1 MNTITVTAHGQPGSL
16 VRRAQESPG
25 FVVSLYRAALDAQ
38 VLLSLMCADRSNEV
52 FENYPATGGV
62 CDRLSEALHDAGGFD
77 PRPPLLA
84 PAAPVGEPT
93 DDEHSTLPACVGEML
108 LHARLAAEVL
118 HEITRDVQ
126 AGVEPA
132 FSPRTTALLRR
143 TKACIVQ
150 TREQLN
156 VAIGS
161 LARAGITLEPDPDA
175 HQAAGERAA
184 AAMADGLDED
194 RERAEAASS
203 MGETAAALREM
214 REGVTA
220 GVAETTLGV
229 SGQEPPLV
237 ISGPGGD
244 FRTEH
249 RPCACCKCL
258 FTAVA
263 GGPGKYCQKCL
274 DRRAAMRLE
283 REETEPDYGGVFD
296 GTRVIS
302 DADPGL

>member
-1 MNTITVTAHGQPGSL
+1 MKTITVTAHGQPGSL

-25 FVVSLYRAALDAQ
+25 FVVDLYRAAMDSYVAISTIVAEGEHEQ
-38 VLLSLMCADRSNEV
+38 ISRPSLPLVRDKLAR
-52 FENYPATGGV
+52 
-62 CDRLSEALHDAGGFD
+62 ALRDAGGFSD
-77 PRPPLLA
+77 PGPDLAYPGPRPIAQLAGVLCLLSDA
-84 PAAPVGEPT
+84 VADINSPGAAANLRVVADRING
-93 DDEHSTLPACVGEML
+93 
-108 LHARLAAEVL
+108 LAASIE
-118 HEITRDVQ
+118 
-126 AGVEPA
+126 
-132 FSPRTTALLRR
+132 
-143 TKACIVQ
+143 C
-150 TREQLN
+150 
-156 VAIGS
+156 
-161 LARAGITLEPDPDA
+161 ARPEPDPDA
-175 HQAAGERAA
+175 HQAASERAA

-229 SGQEPPLV
+229 SGQEPPPAPLV

-244 FRTEH
+244 FRAEH

>member
-25 FVVSLYRAALDAQ
+25 FVVDLYRAAMDSYVAISTIVAEGEHEQ
-38 VLLSLMCADRSNEV
+38 IRRPSLPVVR
-52 FENYPATGGV
+52 
-62 CDRLSEALHDAGGFD
+62 DRLARALRDAGGFSD
-77 PRPPLLA
+77 PGPDLAYPGPRPIAQLAGVLCLLSDA
-84 PAAPVGEPT
+84 VADINSPGAAANLRVVADRING
-93 DDEHSTLPACVGEML
+93 
-108 LHARLAAEVL
+108 LAASIE
-118 HEITRDVQ
+118 
-126 AGVEPA
+126 
-132 FSPRTTALLRR
+132 
-143 TKACIVQ
+143 C
-150 TREQLN
+150 
-156 VAIGS
+156 
-161 LARAGITLEPDPDA
+161 ARGPEPDPDA
-175 HQAAGERAA
+175 HQAAGEQEA
-184 AAMADGLDED
+184 AAMADGLEED
-194 RERAEAASS
+194 RERSEAASS

-229 SGQEPPLV
+229 SGQEPPPAPLV
-237 ISGPGGD
+237 ITGPGGD